1 MGTPQAFISSLA
13 YAFEP
18 SIRAAAFVGPKAAMP
33 AAASSSTSPATSGA
47 SGPTTTRSTSRSR
60 ASATRSSAAQALDPV
75 ARDPGVAGRRQQLGP
90 ARAARQRARE
100 RVLAPARAHNQYSG
114 QRAEMKSSTGIAE
127 SVS

>member
-1 MGTPQAFISSLA
+1 MA

-60 ASATRSSAAQALDPV
+60 ASATRSSAATHSTPSRAIP
-75 ARDPGVAGRRQQLGP
+75 AFPGAASSSGRRGLRASVRVSACSRPP
-90 ARAARQRARE
+90 A
-100 RVLAPARAHNQYSG
+100 PDNQYAR